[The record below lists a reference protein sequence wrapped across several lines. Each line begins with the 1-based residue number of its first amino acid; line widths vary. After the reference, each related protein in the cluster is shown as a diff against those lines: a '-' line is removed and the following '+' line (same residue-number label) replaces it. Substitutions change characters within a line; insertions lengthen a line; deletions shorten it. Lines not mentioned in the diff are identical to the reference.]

1 VSAHS
6 LVRTGA
12 AFERATA
19 ALILRRCGETQ
30 RCAAS
35 RTKRFDSGVTFG
47 KIGEPQCT
55 QPSTITRRSMSQQ
68 SLPQAFLQNFL
79 GNSPSWYK
87 RTILAFL
94 VLNPLLF
101 LLSPYVAGWVLLF
114 EFIFT
119 LAMSLRCY
127 PLQPGGLLAIEAVAI
142 GMTTPLTVYQELV
155 RGFDVILLLIFMV
168 AGIYFLKDLLLY
180 LVTKLVIKIRSK
192 MALMLSFTS
201 VTVVLSA
208 FLDALTG
215 IAIIITVA
223 LGFYGVY
230 HRVASGKHIGRTD
243 QDPAEEPARTPQD
256 EGAEQFNALLRATRV
271 EWELVQLQD
280 LEQFR
285 AFLRSFV
292 MHGAVATALGG
303 VTTLVG
309 EPQNLLIGTLSGW
322 NFKEFFF
329 RMAPVSIP
337 VVVAGLLTCVAL
349 ERFRLFGYGAELP
362 ESVRAVL
369 VAYDEDENN
378 RRNARD
384 KAVLISQA
392 AVLAFLIIGL
402 AFHLTAVGLIGVSVI
417 VLATS
422 LLGIVDER
430 RLGHAFQ
437 EALPFTALLVVF
449 FAVVAMIHD
458 QHLLG
463 PVFGA
468 VLALPREIQ
477 PSAIYIVNGILST
490 ATENVFIATV
500 FINEVS
506 DALKAGIID
515 RAQFDLLAIAV
526 NTGTNIPSVATPNGQ
541 AAFLFLL
548 TSALAPL
555 IRLSYMRMVVMA
567 LPYTVVMTVT
577 GFLAVTY
584 LL

>member
-1 VSAHS
+1 
-6 LVRTGA
+6 
-12 AFERATA
+12 
-19 ALILRRCGETQ
+19 
-30 RCAAS
+30 
-35 RTKRFDSGVTFG
+35 
-47 KIGEPQCT
+47 
-55 QPSTITRRSMSQQ
+55 MSEQ

-79 GNSPSWYK
+79 GNAPQWYK
-87 RTILAFL
+87 RTIIAFL
-94 VLNPLLF
+94 VVNPLLF
-101 LLSPYVAGWVLLF
+101 LASPYVAGWALLF

-142 GMTTPLTVYQELV
+142 GMTKPLTVYQEVV

-168 AGIYFLKDLLLY
+168 AGIFFLKDLLLY
-180 LVTKLVIKIRSK
+180 LVTKMVIKIRSK
-192 MALMLSFTS
+192 MALMLCFTT
-201 VTVVLSA
+201 VTVALSA

-223 LGFYGVY
+223 VGFYGVY
-230 HRVASGKHIGRTD
+230 HRVASGKHIGRED
-243 QDPAEEPARTPQD
+243 AEPSAEPADAPQ
-256 EGAEQFNALLRATRV
+256 EQGSEQFNALLRATRV
-271 EWELVQLQD
+271 EWELVQLAD

-292 MHGAVATALGG
+292 MHGAIATALGG

-309 EPQNLLIGTLSGW
+309 EPQNLLIGSLAGW
-322 NFKEFFF
+322 DFKEFFL
-329 RMAPVSIP
+329 RMAPVSLP
-337 VVVAGLLTCVAL
+337 VVAAGLVTCVLL
-349 ERFRLFGYGAELP
+349 ERFRLFGYGAEIP

-369 VAYDEDENN
+369 VAYDQDEDK
-378 RRNARD
+378 RRTARD

-392 AVLAFLIIGL
+392 AVLAFLVIGL
-402 AFHLTAVGLIGVSVI
+402 ALHLTAVGLIGVTVI

-449 FAVVAMIHD
+449 FAVVAIIHD

-463 PVFGA
+463 PVFSM
-468 VLALPREIQ
+468 VLTLPRELQ
-477 PSAIYIVNGILST
+477 PSAMYVVNGILSIG
-490 ATENVFIATV
+490 TENVFIATV

-506 DALKAGIID
+506 DALKSGAID

-526 NTGTNIPSVATPNGQ
+526 NTGTNVPSVATPNGQ

-555 IRLSYMRMVVMA
+555 IRLSYMRMVLMA